1 MKNVLTSLAK
11 NVLLVAVQSEKVQS
25 EKDAAIEMKI
35 YGSGMTTLIIL
46 NKEMKDI
53 IERVKYLEESCLLNE
68 GVKKLK

>member
-11 NVLLVAVQSEKVQS
+11 NVLLPLRVTAVQS